1 MPIFILKIF
10 VSHSSKLVWKEN
22 PKKGGLK
29 NPFSDLQLVIND
41 KNKTLAKKLTFT
53 IAVVMRYMN

>member
-1 MPIFILKIF
+1 MPIFILKTL

-29 NPFSDLQLVIND
+29 NPFSDLQHVIND
-41 KNKTLAKKLTFT
+41 KNKTLANRLTFT
-53 IAVVMRYMN
+53 TAVIMRYMN